1 MRGMT
6 AAIAAMNLLTIVFFV
21 GSIDSELSAQQRTLP
36 PKPPVLPANMDC
48 ERLKGDKEIPSG
60 PSITILKRGADYYV
74 CKSKSQAL
82 LAKARTA
89 AVAVRSTQTI
99 SCGDGSA
106 SDCIRQDAATERQ
119 IEGLANRTDLWRYF
133 EKVPPTKAD
142 IIIQFVANER
152 ASSSAQII
160 LKVQDSDSGTW
171 PYYES
176 RPITDIE
183 NDVNKLVDH
192 FIATSGR
199 TALRSK
205 EEMDKAL
212 QCALAADQLTALR
225 SEYQKKRSDYD
236 FKLTH
241 PLDAQIDE
249 CNLHWKEWVCLKRG
263 SSDGVVSYAKEWNES
278 GEELRR
284 KMSLEWEELKKL
296 DQQIFSLG
304 QTACPSH

>member
-1 MRGMT
+1 VERG
-6 AAIAAMNLLTIVFFV
+6 
-21 GSIDSELSAQQRTLP
+21 
-36 PKPPVLPANMDC
+36 
-48 ERLKGDKEIPSG
+48 
-60 PSITILKRGADYYV
+60 
-74 CKSKSQAL
+74 
-82 LAKARTA
+82 
-89 AVAVRSTQTI
+89 
-99 SCGDGSA
+99 
-106 SDCIRQDAATERQ
+106 
-119 IEGLANRTDLWRYF
+119 
-133 EKVPPTKAD
+133 
-142 IIIQFVANER
+142 
-152 ASSSAQII
+152 
-160 LKVQDSDSGTW
+160 

-183 NDVNKLVDH
+183 NDVISSLT
-192 FIATSGR
+192 TSSQQAAERLSGQKR
-199 TALRSK
+199 K
-205 EEMDKAL
+205 MDKAL

-296 DQQIFSLG
+296 DQQIFSLAKLLALR
-304 QTACPSH
+304 TE